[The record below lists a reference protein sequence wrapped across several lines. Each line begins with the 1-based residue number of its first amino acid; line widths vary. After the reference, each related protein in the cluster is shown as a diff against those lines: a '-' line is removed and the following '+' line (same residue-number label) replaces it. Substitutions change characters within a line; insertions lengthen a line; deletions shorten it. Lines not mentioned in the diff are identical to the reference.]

1 MVTMGRR
8 KSRAAETYC
17 WRMLL
22 TGSLGIGIALFS
34 YVYGTALE
42 RDLETREFQRLAQ
55 VQYQN
60 TQELLRRSTQVLLAF
75 RGFFAASQQVERD
88 EYARFAGEIL
98 AHYPEIYA
106 IHWAPKVAP
115 AQRAALEAEI
125 RTLQAAPVGIFDAD
139 ARGKH
144 LSPAPARALYFPVQY
159 AEPYAANRKVVGLDT
174 LGRSTN
180 QTAIRAAAAS
190 GEQQLTPVF
199 PLIQDPDGPLA
210 TALYQPVFATGLPTA
225 SAEQRQQALQGF
237 LILLLRPSLLVQ
249 GLPFGERK
257 VAVRLYDRQDAQLV
271 AIHPRGASLLAPAEN
286 VVHHELQVP
295 GRTWVMEFVASAG
308 FGESL
313 HIQPVLLMLSLLLL
327 TGASLVF
334 LDRSHRSALALQEA
348 NRQLLRR
355 QLELDDLAHY
365 DPLTGLP
372 NRLLLYDRIGMALGA
387 QRRQGGSLAVCVLD
401 LDGFKAV
408 NDRFGH
414 PAGDIVL
421 CEVARRLQA
430 LVRASDTA
438 ARLGGDEFV
447 VVLPGMAADT
457 TMQQFVQRL
466 IARLGEPISLADD
479 GPQVQ
484 VSTSIGIAF
493 ADGQQGVD
501 TLIHQADI
509 AMYQAK
515 HAGKGCYR
523 IFGATAVSV
532 EQASV

>member
-1 MVTMGRR
+1 MG
-8 KSRAAETYC
+8 
-17 WRMLL
+17 L
-22 TGSLGIGIALFS
+22 TGSLGIVVALVS
-34 YVYGTALE
+34 YLYGTALE

-75 RGFFAASQQVERD
+75 RGFFAASQEVDRD

-106 IHWAPKVAP
+106 IHWAPKVAT

-125 RTLQAAPVGIFDAD
+125 RPLQPAPLGIFDTD
-139 ARGKH
+139 ARGKL
-144 LSPAPARALYFPVQY
+144 LSPAPARAIYFPVQY
-159 AEPYAANRKVVGLDT
+159 TEPYAANRMVIGLDT
-174 LGRSTN
+174 LGRSPN
-180 QTAIRAAAAS
+180 EVIIRAATAS

-210 TALYQPVFATGLPTA
+210 SALYQPVFASDQPTA

-237 LILLLRPSLLVQ
+237 LILLLRPSLLVE

-257 VAVRLYDRQDAQLV
+257 VAVRLYDRQDSQLV
-271 AIHPRGASLLAPAEN
+271 AIHPRGASLQAPAEN

-295 GRTWVMEFVASAG
+295 GRTWVMEFVASEG
-308 FGESL
+308 FGEGL

-327 TGASLVF
+327 TGGLVF
-334 LDRSHRSALALQEA
+334 LDRSHRSSQVLRTTNAE
-348 NRQLLRR
+348 LLRR
-355 QLELDDLAHY
+355 QQELDDLAHY

-372 NRLLLYDRIGMALGA
+372 NRLLLYDRIAMALAA

-401 LDGFKAV
+401 LDGFKTI

-414 PAGDIVL
+414 PAGDLVL
-421 CEVARRLQA
+421 REVARRLQA

-447 VVLPGMAADT
+447 VLLPGLAAGAALHQL
-457 TMQQFVQRL
+457 MQRL
-466 IARLGEPISLADD
+466 IARLGEPIALADD

-493 ADGQQGVD
+493 ACGQQGVD
-501 TLIHQADI
+501 SLIHQADV

-515 HAGKGCYR
+515 HVGKGCYR
-523 IFGATAVSV
+523 IYGAPAVSV
-532 EQASV
+532 EQAGV

>member
-1 MVTMGRR
+1 MGLR
-8 KSRAAETYC
+8 SWQPEGGYW
-17 WRMLL
+17 WRMAL
-22 TGSLGIGIALFS
+22 TGSLGIVIALVS
-34 YVYGTALE
+34 YLYGAALE

-60 TQELLRRSTQVLLAF
+60 TRELLRRSTQVLLAF

-106 IHWAPKVAP
+106 IHWAPKVGP
-115 AQRAALEAEI
+115 AQRAVLEAEI
-125 RTLQAAPVGIFDAD
+125 RALQAVPLGIFDTD
-139 ARGKH
+139 ARGKL
-144 LSPAPARALYFPVQY
+144 LSPAPARELYFPVQY

-180 QTAIRAAAAS
+180 QTAIRAATAS

-210 TALYQPVFATGLPTA
+210 TALYQPVFASGLPTA

-237 LILLLRPSLLVQ
+237 LILLLRPSLLVE

-257 VAVRLYDRQDAQLV
+257 IAVRLYDRQGAQLA
-271 AIHPRGASLLAPAEN
+271 AIHPRGASLQAPAEN

-295 GRTWVMEFVASAG
+295 GRTWVMEFVAEEG

-334 LDRSHRSALALQEA
+334 LDRSHRSSQALQTTNAE
-348 NRQLLRR
+348 LLRR
-355 QLELDDLAHY
+355 QQELDDLAHY

-372 NRLLLYDRIGMALGA
+372 NRLLLYDRIAMALAA
-387 QRRQGGSLAVCVLD
+387 QRRQGGCLAVCVLD
-401 LDGFKAV
+401 LDGFKTI

-414 PAGDIVL
+414 PAGDLVL
-421 CEVARRLQA
+421 REVARRLQA
-430 LVRASDTA
+430 LVRSSDTA

-447 VVLPGMAADT
+447 VLLPGLAAGAT
-457 TMQQFVQRL
+457 LHQLMQRL
-466 IARLGEPISLADD
+466 IARLGEPIALADD

-501 TLIHQADI
+501 SLIHQADV

-515 HAGKGCYR
+515 HVGKGCYR
-523 IFGATAVSV
+523 IYGEAAAPV
-532 EQASV
+532 ERAGT